1 MSEVNLKQEQLA
13 SLNRPRYSYS
23 LRARIFFFFMDK
35 LTGKTT
41 TLAKTKLIEILASI
55 PYRTWENR
63 QYAILTKDYDF
74 ESRVGDA
81 QEKKDWS
88 RAAQDNE
95 YLHLLVINAKMKEDQ
110 IENPWFLRWGIPFV
124 LVSGYRFFARCLTR
138 ISPRRAYLFNAEFE
152 DHAEHV
158 YARFVADHPEWE
170 TQPAKAEILKQYA
183 QLPTWADVF
192 RRIGLDERDHRNA
205 SFKLAGKME
214 AVVQYYDR
222 DE

>member
-23 LRARIFFFFMDK
+23 LRARIFFFLMDK
-35 LTGKTT
+35 LAGKAT

-55 PYRTWENR
+55 PYRTWENH
-63 QYAILTKDYDF
+63 QYAVLTRDYDY

-81 QEKKDWS
+81 QRKKDWS

-124 LVSGYRFFARCLTR
+124 LVSGYRFFAWCLTR